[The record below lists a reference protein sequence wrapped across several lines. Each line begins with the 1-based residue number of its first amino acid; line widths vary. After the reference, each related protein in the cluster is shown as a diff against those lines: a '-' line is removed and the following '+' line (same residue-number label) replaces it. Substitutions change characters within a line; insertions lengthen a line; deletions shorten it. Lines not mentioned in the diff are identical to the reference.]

1 MAYADDWGGADPH
14 AHGRARRLFLMSSLV
29 GMTPVIRRLIPD
41 LGCRR
46 MAFIPTASYA
56 ADYGVANRLMHWWW
70 RALGVDV
77 HVVDLTDARR
87 WRIHDEL
94 RRAGVFYVCGGNT
107 FYLMHCLQSSGAAGI
122 IRERVAQGVPYL
134 GESAGAVAAAPSID
148 YIAPMDERPAIAG
161 NRRCPCLV
169 SRSVH
174 TGWCRMCTGWR
185 WGARPHAS
193 YVHMPQIRALCRCAM
208 TRRLWWPAHR
218 RGSSRRARGCRLPC
232 EHALRE
238 LWPCADTRHVRRPTR

>member
-14 AHGRARRLFLMSSLV
+14 AHGRARRRLFLMSSLV

-134 GESAGAVAAAPSID
+134 GESAGAVAAAPSIG

-161 NRRCPCLV
+161 ESTVPVPGLALSAYRVVPHVHGLALGREAARIVRAHAADPRFVPLRNDQALV
-169 SRSVH
+169 VAG
-174 TGWCRMCTGWR
+174 TQ
-185 WGARPHAS
+185 AR
-193 YVHMPQIRALCRCAM
+193 VFTTRAVLPLAM
-208 TRRLWWPAHR
+208 
-218 RGSSRRARGCRLPC
+218 
-232 EHALRE
+232 
-238 LWPCADTRHVRRPTR
+238 

>member
-1 MAYADDWGGADPH
+1 MAYADERGGAGAH
-14 AHGRARRLFLMSSLV
+14 AQGRARRRLFLMSSLV
-29 GMTPVIRRLIPD
+29 GMRPAIRRLIPD

-56 ADYGVANRLMHWWW
+56 ADYGAANRLMHWWW

-94 RRAGVFYVCGGNT
+94 RRADVFYVCGGNT
-107 FYLMHCLQSSGAAGI
+107 FYLMYCLQTSGAAGI

-148 YIAPMDERPAIAG
+148 YIAPMDERPAMVGKSAVPVPG
-161 NRRCPCLV
+161 
-169 SRSVH
+169 H
-174 TGWCRMCTGWR
+174 
-185 WGARPHAS
+185 
-193 YVHMPQIRALCRCAM
+193 CAAAQSAN
-208 TRRLWWPAHR
+208 L
-218 RGSSRRARGCRLPC
+218 
-232 EHALRE
+232 
-238 LWPCADTRHVRRPTR
+238 RHVHVRCVRPRAPTPARAHAAPPGMH

>member
-185 WGARPHAS
+185 GRTHRTCTCRRS
-193 YVHMPQIRALCRCAM
+193 ALCA
-208 TRRLWWPAHR
+208 A
-218 RGSSRRARGCRLPC
+218 AQ
-232 EHALRE
+232 
-238 LWPCADTRHVRRPTR
+238 